1 MSLFF
6 ILTLL
11 FLISPVS
18 CAIISFM
25 LFFKYKNN
33 FRYQILCLIFI
44 SLFLGLIN
52 SLKVLEGDLINYS
65 NFFNT
70 VPEFNL
76 LAYTLVTGKEI
87 VFNLFNYIIYYLTVG
102 NFSIYVII
110 FTLISYFLLSIS
122 ILRMHKALKWSN
134 NSLLLSIGV
143 AFLFPTLFSL
153 SAHLVRQFLAASLI
167 CVFLVEYIFYH
178 KKKYLMTLA
187 AVLIHTSSIFFI
199 IGFIPFFKR
208 TISLLN
214 ILKILLFLGLPLSI
228 IFYFSN
234 ALISLFGSIPFLSYL
249 INRAVVTDQYVQ
261 FNNLGIA
268 NFVILF
274 FNVLI
279 TYIAAFSTKTST
291 KISLFPLFFIN
302 FFLMIFIIINFN
314 NTEIALRF
322 SFYAY
327 FLIPFSCY
335 FIMNFFSKINSL
347 IIVLPILCIL
357 VALFIYNLYF
367 GRWTYINTE
376 KLFLL
381 FI

>member
-143 AFLFPTLFSL
+143 AFLFPTLFSM

-167 CVFLVEYIFYH
+167 CVFLD
-178 KKKYLMTLA
+178 L
-187 AVLIHTSSIFFI
+187 
-199 IGFIPFFKR
+199 
-208 TISLLN
+208 
-214 ILKILLFLGLPLSI
+214 
-228 IFYFSN
+228 
-234 ALISLFGSIPFLSYL
+234 
-249 INRAVVTDQYVQ
+249 QQ
-261 FNNLGIA
+261 F
-268 NFVILF
+268 
-274 FNVLI
+274 
-279 TYIAAFSTKTST
+279 
-291 KISLFPLFFIN
+291 
-302 FFLMIFIIINFN
+302 
-314 NTEIALRF
+314 
-322 SFYAY
+322 
-327 FLIPFSCY
+327 
-335 FIMNFFSKINSL
+335 
-347 IIVLPILCIL
+347 
-357 VALFIYNLYF
+357 
-367 GRWTYINTE
+367 
-376 KLFLL
+376 
-381 FI
+381 